1 MPSTCRFAI
10 TQLTM
15 VNSMASEMSSFPLS
29 MALWPRR
36 LLGFVRA
43 RLWYCNMH
51 GIVHFRLGQ
60 QVSNTSSRQ
69 ETCNERTNW
78 SFSRHRSIVSHPQ
91 SRWPL
96 IEILNRGENELNRR
110 AAEFHRN
117 QPSKWM
123 HLDDQLTATW
133 AISFM
138 FCSSLSED
146 HDKAKLS
153 SANSCWP
160 STNHQTQPR
169 HHLDG
174 TEEYVYAEIWFGF

>member
-1 MPSTCRFAI
+1 
-10 TQLTM
+10 M

-36 LLGFVRA
+36 PLGFVRA
-43 RLWYCNMH
+43 RPWYCNMH

-60 QVSNTSSRQ
+60 QGSNTSSRQ

-78 SFSRHRSIVSHPQ
+78 SFSRHHSIVSHPQ

-96 IEILNRGENELNRR
+96 IEIWNRGENELNRR

-123 HLDDQLTATW
+123 TMTKQSCPRPIPVGPAPTTKHSQGT
-133 AISFM
+133 ISM
-138 FCSSLSED
+138 ARRSMYMLKSG
-146 HDKAKLS
+146 
-153 SANSCWP
+153 SAFDNAA
-160 STNHQTQPR
+160 R
-169 HHLDG
+169 
-174 TEEYVYAEIWFGF
+174 